1 MSFGNCPEQERAPGR
16 AGTGAFGRVRYRKGP
31 SYSGTRQKAG
41 FPSSADA
48 RGLAGFRVAVQ
59 HRIVAK
65 VDALMAL
72 CDALESR
79 LKERAGVQGRLAG
92 AVVKQVAG

>member
-1 MSFGNCPEQERAPGR
+1 MQFRLVKKEMTDYLYLCLSDDRFIRSLSTIGM
-16 AGTGAFGRVRYRKGP
+16 TGAQLPHITGDSVPRYEIP
-31 SYSGTRQKAG
+31 L
-41 FPSSADA
+41 PP
-48 RGLAGFRVAVQ
+48 LAEQ

-79 LKERAGVQGRLAG
+79 LKERAGVQGQLAG